1 LTVFSVLAVAAAG
14 VALASCASPP
24 ARGTLD
30 GAFQEMGG
38 GGAAGTTPRALPGDI
53 TIHGTNGNTG
63 VITVGGN
70 GRFSVDPPVGTYTVS
85 GRSPQYAGGSADCQA
100 AGPVTVREGVTSRVE
115 VDCDE

>member
-53 TIHGTNGNTG
+53 TIRGTNGNTG

-70 GRFSVDPPVGTYTVS
+70 GRFSVNPPVGTYTVS
-85 GRSPQYAGGSADCQA
+85 GRSPQYAGGNADCEA
-100 AGPVTVREGVTSRVE
+100 AGTVTVRKGVTSHVE
-115 VDCDE
+115 VDCHE